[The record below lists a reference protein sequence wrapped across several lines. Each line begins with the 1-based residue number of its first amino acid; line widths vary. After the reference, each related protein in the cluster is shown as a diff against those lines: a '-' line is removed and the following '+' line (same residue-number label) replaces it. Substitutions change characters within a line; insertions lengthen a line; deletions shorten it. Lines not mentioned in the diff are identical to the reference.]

1 MARSKVTKSDT
12 INIKTQALQSRL
24 GALRFTNSDWGV
36 VAFLIPRDII
46 DATFADK
53 ELQYNSI
60 YFLVGS
66 EGAKEKVYVGQAKKR
81 NGGGSV
87 LIRLRE
93 HMKSY
98 TEPYRDIWNYAIV
111 VTGKD
116 DDWGATEL
124 NALEHIL
131 CNMVPAE
138 NNLNGNNPNA
148 GGEIDYDIYS
158 DKLRQI
164 ISYLAVIGVS
174 VFLEKAKDDIEKIQV
189 TNDDSNL
196 VEDLQDGL
204 SRIPEYITPVK
215 VINQML
221 DMLPAEVWNPSTTFL
236 DQACKGGEFLKA
248 IYERLMKTESL
259 IALYPNEMART
270 GHILNNQVF
279 GIALSEQSLSRA
291 NNTLFNLSHN
301 IIRINNFLEILKV
314 KGDNK
319 VLKDGTL
326 YTAPEY
332 IAKEFNRKDMKFDVV
347 VGNPPYQENYSDCEQ
362 GSGVSIYQHF
372 VTAFMHVDYVCMVI
386 PNKWYNGNKRLDG
399 LRNMMNG
406 HLLRLV
412 DFENSQDV
420 FGKTIKIGG
429 GAYVTSS
436 IQSSLMNS
444 VA

>member
-93 HMKSY
+93 HKKSY
-98 TEPYRDIWNYAIV
+98 TEPYRDILNYAIV

-174 VFLEKAKDDIEKIQV
+174 VFLEQAKDDIEKIQV

-204 SRIPEYITPVK
+204 
-215 VINQML
+215 
-221 DMLPAEVWNPSTTFL
+221 
-236 DQACKGGEFLKA
+236 
-248 IYERLMKTESL
+248 
-259 IALYPNEMART
+259 
-270 GHILNNQVF
+270 
-279 GIALSEQSLSRA
+279 
-291 NNTLFNLSHN
+291 
-301 IIRINNFLEILKV
+301 
-314 KGDNK
+314 
-319 VLKDGTL
+319 
-326 YTAPEY
+326 
-332 IAKEFNRKDMKFDVV
+332 
-347 VGNPPYQENYSDCEQ
+347 
-362 GSGVSIYQHF
+362 
-372 VTAFMHVDYVCMVI
+372 
-386 PNKWYNGNKRLDG
+386 
-399 LRNMMNG
+399 
-406 HLLRLV
+406 
-412 DFENSQDV
+412 
-420 FGKTIKIGG
+420 
-429 GAYVTSS
+429 
-436 IQSSLMNS
+436 
-444 VA
+444 

>member
-36 VAFLIPRDII
+36 VAFLIPRDIV

-93 HMKSY
+93 HKKSY
-98 TEPYRDIWNYAIV
+98 TESYRDIWNYAIV

-124 NALEHIL
+124 NAIEHIL

-174 VFLEKAKDDIEKIQV
+174 VFLEQAKDDIEKIQV

-236 DQACKGGEFLKA
+236 DPACKGGEFLKA

-270 GHILNNQVF
+270 GHILNNQIF

-301 IIRINNFLEILKV
+301 IVRINGYMDILKGKTGLNV
-314 KGDNK
+314 YDS
-319 VLKDGTL
+319 
-326 YTAPEY
+326 
-332 IAKEFNRKDMKFDVV
+332 IAKEFNRNKMKFDVV
-347 VGNPPYQENYSDCEQ
+347 VGNPPYQESTR
-362 GSGVSIYQHF
+362 SIYQLF
-372 VTAFMHVDYVCMVI
+372 LELGMSLANRVI
-386 PNKWYNGNKRLDG
+386 MITKNNWMSSSILKSTRDKMLDFG
-399 LRNMMNG
+399 LREV
-406 HLLRLV
+406 L
-412 DFENSQDV
+412 DYPDYA
-420 FGKTIKIGG
+420 GG
-429 GAYVTSS
+429 GQLFRGVSVSVS
-436 IQSSLMNS
+436 IQHLEKGI
-444 VA
+444 

>member
-24 GALRFTNSDWGV
+24 GALRFTNSDCGV

-174 VFLEKAKDDIEKIQV
+174 VFLEQAKDDIEKIQV

-270 GHILNNQVF
+270 GHILNNQIF
-279 GIALSEQSLSRA
+279 GIALSEQSLPRA

-301 IIRINNFLEILKV
+301 IIRINGYMDILKGKTGLNV
-314 KGDNK
+314 YDN
-319 VLKDGTL
+319 
-326 YTAPEY
+326 
-332 IAKEFNRKDMKFDVV
+332 IAKEFNRNKMKFDVA
-347 VGNPPYQENYSDCEQ
+347 VGNPPYQE
-362 GSGVSIYQHF
+362 I
-372 VTAFMHVDYVCMVI
+372 
-386 PNKWYNGNKRLDG
+386 
-399 LRNMMNG
+399 
-406 HLLRLV
+406 
-412 DFENSQDV
+412 
-420 FGKTIKIGG
+420 IGG
-429 GAYVTSS
+429 AWQFRG
-436 IQSSLMNS
+436 
-444 VA
+444 